1 MGKTIAEIFFNH
13 MGYPRDLEDF
23 LLPYVIRSLVILEDT
38 FQDDVTLLSLCR
50 CRLRFVS
57 FLKEKASEDM
67 IRRGMETSV
76 TQLEALRVSI
86 EKKIEE
92 IPAVMEKTPF
102 FEDFFFA
109 FGREDTGVKFSEENQ
124 RRYMNGELK
133 IIHII
138 ESQPEIIFRV

>member
-1 MGKTIAEIFFNH
+1 

-38 FQDDVTLLSLCR
+38 FQEDVTLLSLSK
-50 CRLRFVS
+50 CRLKFVS
-57 FLKEKASEDM
+57 FLKEKASGDM
-67 IRRGMETSV
+67 TERGMEASV
-76 TQLEALRVSI
+76 ARLEALETSI
-86 EKKIEE
+86 RKKIEE

-102 FEDFFFA
+102 FEDFFFV
-109 FGREDTGVKFSEENQ
+109 FRRDDGVKFSEENQ

-138 ESQPEIIFRV
+138 ESQPEIIFWV

>member
-1 MGKTIAEIFFNH
+1 MGKTIAQVFFNH
-13 MGYPRDLEDF
+13 MGYPAEIENL
-23 LLPYVIRSLVILEDT
+23 LLPYIIRSLVILEDV
-38 FQDDVTLLSLCR
+38 FQENATLLSICQ
-50 CRLRFVS
+50 CRLKFIS
-57 FLKEKASEDM
+57 FLKEKGSEDM
-67 IRRGMETSV
+67 TRHGMEASV
-76 TQLEALRVSI
+76 ARLEALETSI
-86 EKKIEE
+86 REKIEE

-109 FGREDTGVKFSEENQ
+109 FGRDDTGVKFSEENQ